1 MKLQSWVATVPCV
14 GLLVGFA
21 TARPVALCSP
31 THQSYPALINA
42 TIDSLIEG
50 LQSHQFLS
58 VDLVEAYM
66 TRILEVNDILHAV
79 AEINPDAL
87 RIAAELDA
95 ERIGGRI
102 RGPLHGIPILI
113 KNNIAT
119 NDGMNTT
126 AGSYALL
133 GSTVKADSTIAR
145 KLREAGAIILGKTN
159 LSQWAFYR
167 SSNSTSGWSALGGQ
181 TYGAYYPNQDPNG
194 SSTVGL
200 TSRNL
205 VIPISEHLDTIGPI
219 ATNVKDAAILLQA
232 IAGIDTEDNYTS
244 AIPYGGVLPNYIA
257 ACNLSALSGARIGV
271 PRNAMALRA
280 TQISTYLPQ
289 VEIFEKAISIMRK
302 AGAIIIDGTQ
312 FTSAAELLNS
322 TVELEVTNADF
333 IVDVSKYLAQ
343 LDKNPEN
350 VTSLEDLRR
359 FTQQSS
365 FEDYPD
371 RDTKIWDDALYV
383 QGWNNTDPRFW
394 DAYLDFLYYGGEGG
408 LLGAIERDE
417 LDAVIMPANGSP
429 VFAAGGGAPVVS
441 VPLGFYAANTSVV
454 KNDRGMPFVAP
465 GIPFGVSFMGAKFSE
480 AKLIGL
486 AYAFEQRTRVRDRG
500 KQIIEPM
507 TEIIDILRG

>member
-1 MKLQSWVATVPCV
+1 
-14 GLLVGFA
+14 
-21 TARPVALCSP
+21 
-31 THQSYPALINA
+31 
-42 TIDSLIEG
+42 
-50 LQSHQFLS
+50 
-58 VDLVEAYM
+58 M

-79 AEINPDAL
+79 TEINPDAL
-87 RIAAELDA
+87 RIADELDA

-194 SSTVGL
+194 SSSGSAVAASLGLAAGSLGTETDGSIILPASWNNVVGIKPTVGL

-289 VEIFEKAISIMRK
+289 VEIFEKAISIMRE

-359 FTQQSS
+359 FTQQSP